1 MDFQIILFLFKWA
14 LQGAQCS
21 RICLPSRRYG
31 LNSWIFLS
39 QEDPL
44 EKNTATHSSILVRE
58 IPWTEQPRRLQST
71 ELQSWTRLSNWRTT
85 VDLSMDYPGGTVEW
99 IRLQCKRCGFSSWV
113 GNIPWRRKWQP
124 PFNILAW
131 ENPWT
136 EEPSGLQSMGSQK
149 SQRWLRGSVTTN
161 VNTAPRYLFRASYF
175 LNNSYMWSYTGCQKG
190 N

>member
-58 IPWTEQPRRLQST
+58 IPWTEEPRRLQST

-99 IRLQCKRCGFSSWV
+99 IRLQCKRCGSSSWV

-124 PFNILAW
+124 PSIFL
-131 ENPWT
+131 PGKT
-136 EEPSGLQSMGSQK
+136 HGQK
-149 SQRWLRGSVTTN
+149 SLVVFSPWGHKRVRDDFVAQ
-161 VNTAPRYLFRASYF
+161 
-175 LNNSYMWSYTGCQKG
+175 
-190 N
+190 